1 MKLIKRG
8 KKRRMRD
15 RVCINITFERG
26 IRNKLMRSLGFA
38 LWGEIEREG
47 ENFAEAQA
55 TPAMAEIE
63 RDSLHE
69 RKLTFFFP
77 H

>member
-1 MKLIKRG
+1 
-8 KKRRMRD
+8 
-15 RVCINITFERG
+15 
-26 IRNKLMRSLGFA
+26 MRSLGFA

-69 RKLTFFFP
+69 RKLTFFFLTELKRNAKIFVNFIP
-77 H
+77 FS